1 MLERLE
7 KGEALPE
14 EWREFAVQRYLAAL
28 PFEDLLEGCKKAA
41 LEQGDSELAGV
52 IDANLRDETGVNAD
66 GKEVPALSHGVWRKD
81 FYSAM
86 GIGEDML
93 DSASA
98 TEETRAYEQALRR
111 LVGKSDPVIMAGAL
125 LVLEGTIPREF
136 ARIKRGRDI
145 SFPDIFL
152 DQAGDS
158 EETRKRKTRA
168 RLYIEDHIVHDAQS
182 HYPDLLRAME
192 RYAASSEGR
201 RRIEEGAMAIAGAKK
216 RFYAQWNV

>member
-7 KGEALPE
+7 KGEALTE

-81 FYSAM
+81 FYSAI

-111 LVGKSDPVIMAGAL
+111 LVEKSDPVIMAGAL

-145 SFPDIFL
+145 SFVDTFL

-168 RLYIEDHIVHDAQS
+168 RLYIDDHIIHDAQS
-182 HYPDLLRAME
+182 HYPDLLSIME
-192 RYAASSEGR
+192 RYAASCEGR